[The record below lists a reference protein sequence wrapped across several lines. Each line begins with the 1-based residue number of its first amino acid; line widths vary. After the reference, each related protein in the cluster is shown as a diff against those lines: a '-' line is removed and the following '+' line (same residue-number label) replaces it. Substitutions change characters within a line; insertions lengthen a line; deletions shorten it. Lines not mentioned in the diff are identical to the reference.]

1 MVFVLIQAGPGL
13 KDKKDVHATS
23 GDLMWGCFEGREKSG
38 Y

>member
-1 MVFVLIQAGPGL
+1 MMFVLAQVEPGL
-13 KDKKDVHATS
+13 KDKKFDHATS